1 MPRRVTLP
9 RVRPLREVR
18 PPDHRRHGHEAAAG
32 EGWGTS
38 LRDHLQAARQEIN
51 ADDKQ
56 PPPGRLGQDHRGRPH
71 GGGDP
76 RPIPAGGPGH
86 LVQRTQLQAGG
97 TPGDVLNAGH
107 ARAVHP
113 PTSDELKGPFSP
125 EGGRHGRHRKKRH
138 LHSKTHST
146 GDVDDTPRSESQ
158 NRPSR
163 QLCSTHLARW
173 LSLKCQTE
181 PDATLG

>member
-1 MPRRVTLP
+1 MPRRGTLP

-32 EGWGTS
+32 EVWRTS

-56 PPPGRLGQDHRGRPH
+56 PPPGRLGQAHRGRPH

-97 TPGDVLNAGH
+97 SPGDVVNAGH

-113 PTSDELKGPFSP
+113 STSDELKGPFSP
-125 EGGRHGRHRKKRH
+125 
-138 LHSKTHST
+138 
-146 GDVDDTPRSESQ
+146 D
-158 NRPSR
+158 
-163 QLCSTHLARW
+163 
-173 LSLKCQTE
+173 
-181 PDATLG
+181 